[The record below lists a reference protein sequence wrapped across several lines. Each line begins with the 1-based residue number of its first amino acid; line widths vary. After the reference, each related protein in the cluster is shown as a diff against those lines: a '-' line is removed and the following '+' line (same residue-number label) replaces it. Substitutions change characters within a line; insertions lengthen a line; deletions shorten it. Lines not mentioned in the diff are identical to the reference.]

1 MDAALGRALSPPFDP
16 YASSL
21 HYRIASHVIPYIG
34 LAGYVGA
41 NPNLQAKTSKR
52 LVAGLLAVESGQ
64 EAVIRGRLYEH
75 ALTRMHPYGIAV
87 TNRISDPRD
96 KLGHEGIKD
105 EYLVVPKKLG
115 AEDQIGGNVLAGDE
129 YSVEYT
135 RTPEEI
141 LRVVSCCGNESITGD
156 FYPKGADGRI
166 AKSHLQHC

>member
-1 MDAALGRALSPPFDP
+1 MDAAFGRPLSPTFDP
-16 YASSL
+16 CAPHFTISSYPIV
-21 HYRIASHVIPYIG
+21 H
-34 LAGYVGA
+34 
-41 NPNLQAKTSKR
+41 

-75 ALTRMHPYGIAV
+75 ALTRLHPYGIAV

>member
-1 MDAALGRALSPPFDP
+1 M
-16 YASSL
+16 
-21 HYRIASHVIPYIG
+21 
-34 LAGYVGA
+34 
-41 NPNLQAKTSKR
+41 TR
-52 LVAGLLAVESGQ
+52 L
-64 EAVIRGRLYEH
+64 
-75 ALTRMHPYGIAV
+75 HPYGIAV
-87 TNRISDPRD
+87 SEFTNRISDPRN

-115 AEDQIGGNVLAGDE
+115 AEDQIGGNVPAGNE

-141 LRVVSCCGNESITGD
+141 LRVVYCCRNESITGG

>member
-1 MDAALGRALSPPFDP
+1 MDAAFGRPLSPTFDP

-21 HYRIASHVIPYIG
+21 HYPIVSNVIPYVE
-34 LAGYVGA
+34 LTGYVGA
-41 NPNLQAKTSKR
+41 NPKLQAVASKK

-64 EAVIRGRLYEH
+64 EAVIRGRLYEY
-75 ALTRMHPYGIAV
+75 ALASRV
-87 TNRISDPRD
+87 QRI
-96 KLGHEGIKD
+96 KF
-105 EYLVVPKKLG
+105 
-115 AEDQIGGNVLAGDE
+115 GGNVLAGDE

-141 LRVVSCCGNESITGD
+141 LGVVYCCGNESITGG